1 MIFSKLNGG
10 DDLSAYPAAIQ
21 RALAYLRDTDIM
33 SLELG
38 RHAKAAGADA
48 ISLIN
53 TIRGMRIDVNTR
65 RPILKNNVGGMS
77 GPAVAHHLKLL
88 KGSGLI
94 VSRRDGREMLYRLG
108 DTEECREIHRSID
121 ALFHVRCPGFC
132 HKD

>member
-1 MIFSKLNGG
+1 MTHLHGYDNELLAARMPQTEDCRRVADVFAQLG
-10 DDLSAYPAAIQ
+10 DGTRLKILWLLCHSEQCVTIIAA
-21 RALAYLRDTDIM
+21 LT
-33 SLELG
+33 
-38 RHAKAAGADA
+38 
-48 ISLIN
+48 
-53 TIRGMRIDVNTR
+53 
-65 RPILKNNVGGMS
+65 GMS